1 MKNFRRY
8 LIAGLLVWLPIGVTV
23 FLVRI
28 MIGLMDRSLLLLPNQ
43 FRPENVIG
51 FGIPG
56 LGFLLTIIVL
66 LLTGVLAANFVGK
79 SMVSFGERLLDRI
92 PFVRSIYS
100 ATKNF
105 TEIVFSGSGE
115 SFKKVLLIEYPRKG
129 IYSLA
134 FQTSSELGEVQ
145 ERVGEDLVC
154 TFVPTTP
161 NPTSGYI
168 IVIPK
173 KDIIELD
180 MEVEAALKMIMSLG
194 VVVPSWGKKDL
205 DDLPESVNRKLRN
218 DDNQTDD

>member
-28 MIGLMDRSLLLLPNQ
+28 MIGLMDRSLLLLPSQ

-79 SMVSFGERLLDRI
+79 SMVSFGESLLDRI

-105 TEIVFSGSGE
+105 AEIVFSGSGQ

-168 IVIPK
+168 IVLPK

-180 MEVEAALKMIMSLG
+180 MEVEQALKMIMSLG
-194 VVVPSWGKKDL
+194 VVVPSWGENDL
-205 DDLPESVNRKLRN
+205 DELPESVNRKLRN
-218 DDNQTDD
+218 DNN

>member
-28 MIGLMDRSLLLLPNQ
+28 MIGLMDRSLLLLPSQ

-79 SMVSFGERLLDRI
+79 SMVSFGESLLDRI

-105 TEIVFSGSGE
+105 AEIVFSGSGQ

-168 IVIPK
+168 IVLPK

-180 MEVEAALKMIMSLG
+180 MEVEQALKMIMSLG
-194 VVVPSWGKKDL
+194 VVVPSWGGKDL

-218 DDNQTDD
+218 DDN

>member
-28 MIGLMDRSLLLLPNQ
+28 MIGLMDRSLLLLPSQ

-56 LGFLLTIIVL
+56 LGCLLTIIVL

-79 SMVSFGERLLDRI
+79 SMVSFGESLLDRI

-105 TEIVFSGSGE
+105 AEIVFSGSGQ

-168 IVIPK
+168 IVLPK

-180 MEVEAALKMIMSLG
+180 MEVEQALKMIMSLG
-194 VVVPSWGKKDL
+194 VVVPSWGEKDL

-218 DDNQTDD
+218 DDNQTDG

>member
-134 FQTSSELGEVQ
+134 FQTSTELGEVQ

-194 VVVPSWGKKDL
+194 VVVPSWDKKDL

-218 DDNQTDD
+218 DDNQTDG

>member
-8 LIAGLLVWLPIGVTV
+8 LVAGLLVWLPIGVTV

-66 LLTGVLAANFVGK
+66 LLTGVFAANFVGK

-194 VVVPSWGKKDL
+194 VVVPSWDKKDL
-205 DDLPESVNRKLRN
+205 DDLPESVNRRIC
-218 DDNQTDD
+218 

>member
-23 FLVRI
+23 FLLRI
-28 MIGLMDRSLLLLPNQ
+28 LIGLMDRSLLLLPQQ

-134 FQTSSELGEVQ
+134 FQTSTELGEVQ
-145 ERVGEDLVC
+145 ERLGEDLVC

-194 VVVPSWGKKDL
+194 VVVPSWDKKDL

>member
-28 MIGLMDRSLLLLPNQ
+28 MVGLMDRSLLLLPNQ

-56 LGFLLTIIVL
+56 LGILLTIIIL
-66 LLTGVLAANFVGK
+66 LLTGLLAANFVGK
-79 SMVSFGERLLDRI
+79 NMVSFWERLLDRI

-134 FQTSSELGEVQ
+134 FQTSTELGEVQ
-145 ERVGEDLVC
+145 ERLGEDLVC

-168 IVIPK
+168 IVLPK

-180 MEVEAALKMIMSLG
+180 MEVEQALKMIMSLG

-218 DDNQTDD
+218 DDNQTDS